1 MFRIFAGLEDK
12 SLAYLDDIVVF
23 NKDSPSHLASMR
35 KVLLQ
40 FNIKARRAS
49 HGRRRRSHEAWP
61 GTLRMQFPSSTSR
74 ALNTRLGRNRTIS
87 ESAVIHGKHAATT
100 PLVFE
105 QELSISGKQLPSQ
118 EVPQAKDET
127 VKPTLIVNETSLADL
142 TDELKSVRVSKSSGA
157 ATD

>member
-1 MFRIFAGLEDK
+1 
-12 SLAYLDDIVVF
+12 
-23 NKDSPSHLASMR
+23 
-35 KVLLQ
+35 
-40 FNIKARRAS
+40 
-49 HGRRRRSHEAWP
+49 
-61 GTLRMQFPSSTSR
+61 MQFPSSTSR